1 MNQDEREKRAKGRS
15 TWPGRK
21 MTLEEA
27 ARQELAKP
35 VPSEQLFQV
44 MWQMAVDAWAL
55 SGQEIPTYTRANT
68 PGKVIRRG

>member
-1 MNQDEREKRAKGRS
+1 MNQDARAKRVSRRS

-27 ARQELAKP
+27 AMEESSGP
-35 VPSEQLFQV
+35 VPAEQLFQV

-55 SGQEIPTYTRANT
+55 SGREIPTYTRANT